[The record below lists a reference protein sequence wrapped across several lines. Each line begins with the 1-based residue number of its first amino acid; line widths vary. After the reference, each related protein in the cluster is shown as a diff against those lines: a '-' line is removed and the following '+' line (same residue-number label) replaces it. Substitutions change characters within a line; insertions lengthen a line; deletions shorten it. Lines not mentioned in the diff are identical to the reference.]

1 MVLRDGTLPTAW
13 LSSRKNSVLRCI
25 ERLCAETASEHRRAQ
40 RRLQEVEE
48 AMATQNQPGS
58 ILPGRTVQAAVPVS
72 GGQSAPAASE
82 TELLRRKLEEAN
94 AKKKRK
100 KK

>member
-58 ILPGRTVQAAVPVS
+58 NPAGADDADRCSGVRGAVCAC
-72 GGQSAPAASE
+72 GF
-82 TELLRRKLEEAN
+82 
-94 AKKKRK
+94 
-100 KK
+100 